1 MFVARC
7 YAICIRAAYVRWPT
21 SDNLHPNQLAPHSHH
36 NHTTPTPHQHHNRLK
51 LVCCGCGVV
60 VVSVWCELVW
70 VKVVNCGPSYLC
82 RRALFLW
89 PSTRLRSVCLSR
101 SCILSKR
108 VPGNRIFI
116 FSLSGSHVI
125 LVFPYQVPDSFRQP
139 NQFCLDSPSH
149 SLVNPSLLS
158 SPLSS
163 SITPSLFHSR
173 LKTYL
178 FNKSF
183 PP

>member
-1 MFVARC
+1 M
-7 YAICIRAAYVRWPT
+7 
-21 SDNLHPNQLAPHSHH
+21 
-36 NHTTPTPHQHHNRLK
+36 
-51 LVCCGCGVV
+51 
-60 VVSVWCELVW
+60 VSVWCELVW

-163 SITPSLFHSR
+163 SITLSLQAQNLPFQQILPTLTLLLYSLACHHDNGNGADLS
-173 LKTYL
+173 YSSVY
-178 FNKSF
+178 FQFSF
-183 PP
+183 IFFVRSVW